1 MGKLI
6 KYLFFAII
14 FFGIIGNIITD
25 ETDDNKTKTSN
36 ASTTTTKSIN
46 REGRAKLMAQ
56 YNDPGYVESSFPQDV
71 SFWIRIKSPPTG
83 QAAEIYA
90 QVVCKQAKNDYNTSG
105 FTITIW
111 GLLDNKQY
119 GKARCY

>member
-1 MGKLI
+1 MKLI

-14 FFGIIGNIITD
+14 FFGIIGNIFIED
-25 ETDDNKTKTSN
+25 TDDNETKTTN
-36 ASTTTTKSIN
+36 TTKTKSIN